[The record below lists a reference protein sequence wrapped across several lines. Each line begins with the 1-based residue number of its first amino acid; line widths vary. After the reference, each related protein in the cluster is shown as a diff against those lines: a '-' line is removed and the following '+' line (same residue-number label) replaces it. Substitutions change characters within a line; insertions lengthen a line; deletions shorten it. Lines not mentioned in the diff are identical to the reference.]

1 MFKQWLLYRDE
12 LSSCPDGEMEIE
24 FTLEFDETHN
34 TENKVKLYKDRGT
47 ASEEVLFDSDI
58 DHDDG
63 AFQLQKVLAVD
74 VCVPETSTYE
84 LEITDSAGN
93 GFTDSDAEA
102 IIYQNGD
109 VVDTVKGNFG
119 SSATVTIYPPT
130 EEPSAAPSS
139 SFMPSMQPTTSAVP
153 SLMPSSSPTTS
164 SPTLPTDPPV
174 DMDTSS
180 PTIEPTLLTDS
191 PTDSPVDTPSP
202 TEPPSPTTPVPTE
215 RIETRSPTDPP
226 VPGDGSVV
234 EIIEGNPDLETLV
247 VAITAAGVDEIL
259 DIVPS
264 ILLFAPTNDAFA
276 QLEDLFEDLAE
287 VLFEP
292 EFVAHLRGLLEF
304 HASPEAV
311 ALSDLSL
318 GEYSLP
324 SVNGE
329 VVTVVVSPSYTSVGP
344 AIEGN
349 SATVLTLDI
358 AASNGFVSIVDTLL
372 SPGFLSLNLA
382 ILTQQDFPTF
392 AAALVEAGIDQL
404 LQNGFGF
411 TVRFFFWREF
421 A

>member
-1 MFKQWLLYRDE
+1 MISRTFTFSDALFFHPSRNKDECQIRAGEFSCDQRVRMFKQWLLYRDE

-63 AFQLQKVLAVD
+63 AFQLQKILAVD

-102 IIYQNGD
+102 IVYQNGD

-174 DMDTSS
+174 DM
-180 PTIEPTLLTDS
+180 
-191 PTDSPVDTPSP
+191 DTPSP

-304 HASPEAV
+304 HASPASE
-311 ALSDLSL
+311 LELNSSL
-318 GEYSLP
+318 
-324 SVNGE
+324 
-329 VVTVVVSPSYTSVGP
+329 
-344 AIEGN
+344 
-349 SATVLTLDI
+349 
-358 AASNGFVSIVDTLL
+358 
-372 SPGFLSLNLA
+372 
-382 ILTQQDFPTF
+382 
-392 AAALVEAGIDQL
+392 
-404 LQNGFGF
+404 
-411 TVRFFFWREF
+411 
-421 A
+421 